1 MTSSRDRI
9 SAVKVETV
17 TSSDLLKEAR
27 QRAGLSQAQ
36 LARRAGKPT
45 SVIGRW
51 ERNEVKPSFETL
63 LEMIRACGFDLR
75 FVLAS
80 LDESQDAAIRSSLDL
95 RPAQRLEQLEE
106 AANFILAGRHAAA

>member
-1 MTSSRDRI
+1 M
-9 SAVKVETV
+9 EPV
-17 TSSDLLKEAR
+17 TSGDLLKEAR

-63 LEMIRACGFDLR
+63 LEMIRACGCDLR
-75 FVLAS
+75 FVLDD

-95 RPAQRLEQLEE
+95 SPAQRLEQLEE
-106 AANFILAGRHAAA
+106 AANFILAGRQAAA